1 MPTRVPLQ
9 NKHCERGQHGTACMS
24 RAPRCG
30 LHRLSPVLSLK
41 PELALPRP
49 RRLAAMSDAELLAAF
64 ELLMR
69 GAAPAAAA
77 APPPPALNATP
88 NPAAAPWRWPWDP
101 PQADRVPPAA
111 PGRPLLPWLGALR
124 NVPNPIAEPSQGAA
138 VSLNGR
144 GNAASGNP
152 DAVAA
157 GPASGG
163 TRASEEGASG
173 GDAAANLERALRN
186 GGPSGGGAAHDAAA
200 PPSAGPGSQGFGVY
214 QSQSSSPPA
223 PDAPGRGGG
232 GPGPA
237 APASAAPV
245 RDPEPSPASAARQ
258 PLQDD
263 KEQGPAAV
271 REPGDER
278 QQSGDAAT
286 EQETDAT
293 ARLLRASGAALPGAD
308 TGPGQPR
315 TGEPGYKLS
324 LEQGAYG
331 EGCCARGASEI
342 LWTGAV
348 SHAGRQN
355 CAKRVCLMALPARD
369 GAAGW
374 FSCYS
379 ARDAMSC
386 AAQVSW
392 AVSVWRPS
400 CVLRVA
406 CNQACESLKLQRP
419 HNSCAAACAAPLGP
433 GWTAAIAVVW
443 AA

>member
-1 MPTRVPLQ
+1 MPLCVLLQ
-9 NKHCERGQHGTACMS
+9 YKHHERGHYGTACMS

-101 PQADRVPPAA
+101 PQADPVPPSA
-111 PGRPLLPWLGALR
+111 PGRPLQPWLGALR

-138 VSLNGR
+138 APLNGR
-144 GNAASGNP
+144 GYAASGNP

-173 GDAAANLERALRN
+173 GDAVANLERALRD

-200 PPSAGPGSQGFGVY
+200 PPGAGPGSQGSDVF
-214 QSQSSSPPA
+214 QSQGSLPPA
-223 PDAPGRGGG
+223 PGALGRSGGRPGSPAPAG
-232 GPGPA
+232 A
-237 APASAAPV
+237 APM
-245 RDPEPSPASAARQ
+245 RDPEPSPAPAVRQ
-258 PLQDD
+258 PLQGV
-263 KEQGPAAV
+263 EQGGPAAA
-271 REPGDER
+271 REPGDQR

-308 TGPGQPR
+308 PGPGQPR
-315 TGEPGYKLS
+315 TSDEPS
-324 LEQGAYG
+324 REQGAPG
-331 EGCCARGASEI
+331 EGCCATVAAE
-342 LWTGAV
+342 LFLTGAV
-348 SHAGRQN
+348 CHA
-355 CAKRVCLMALPARD
+355 L
-369 GAAGW
+369 
-374 FSCYS
+374 
-379 ARDAMSC
+379 
-386 AAQVSW
+386 
-392 AVSVWRPS
+392 
-400 CVLRVA
+400 
-406 CNQACESLKLQRP
+406 
-419 HNSCAAACAAPLGP
+419 AAAC
-433 GWTAAIAVVW
+433 TQNVW
-443 AA
+443 APWRCLPVTGQLGVPHLS